1 MASYEEKLKVEDG
14 LNEVN
19 LESGSG
25 ELSRSEDY
33 TTSSDYEPGVL
44 GKLRRFEARMDRA
57 LGVESHAIDRKTA
70 QDKRPVPWHEEL
82 NMALIWASGTMG
94 ISCFATGF
102 LGWEFGLSLKQS
114 ILIYIFASILG
125 GGVSAYCAT
134 FGAAT
139 GLRQVSVSRYSFG
152 WYPNKVIALLN
163 GVEQLGWASVA
174 TISGG
179 LALTAVADGN
189 ISLVVGVV
197 IIACISLAISFC
209 GLRYILIYER
219 YAWLIYF
226 IVFMIIFGMVGPYAD
241 NTTPASSTG
250 IDLSGSVL
258 SLIAIVYGSSASW
271 ATMASDYYA
280 HYPADVSRLKVWL
293 LTTFGIG
300 IPTAIGM
307 TAGATVASALNNV
320 DAWKTAYEDP
330 NQGLGFLIRDM
341 LHPRGFAKL
350 LLVLLSFSGINTNIM
365 SLYSSAISFQQMA
378 TPCAKVPRF
387 IWTLATFV
395 VVIVLAIAGRQK
407 LNTYLQDFLSLLG
420 YWCTSYF
427 VILLEEHTIFR
438 KRDFANYDLEGWN
451 DRKRLP
457 HGIAA
462 TTAFLLGV
470 VAWCM
475 GMVETWF
482 VGPVGKLIGVY
493 GGDVANEM
501 TFVVTAVVYPI
512 ARYLELKYFG
522 K

>member
-1 MASYEEKLKVEDG
+1 MASYNEKLKGGNHE
-14 LNEVN
+14 LS

-25 ELSRSEDY
+25 DIPATEAY
-33 TTSSDYEPGVL
+33 TSSSDYGHGVL
-44 GKLRRFEARMDRA
+44 ASLRRFEARMDKA
-57 LGVESHAIDRKTA
+57 LGVESEAIVRKTEE
-70 QDKRPVPWHEEL
+70 DKRPVPWHEEL

-114 ILIYIFASILG
+114 LLIYIFASILG
-125 GGVSAYCAT
+125 GSVSSYCAT

-152 WYPNKVIALLN
+152 WYPNKIIAFLN
-163 GVEQLGWASVA
+163 GIEQLGWASVA

-179 LALTAVADGN
+179 LALTAVADGH

-197 IIACISLAISFC
+197 IIAIVSLAISFL
-209 GLRYILIYER
+209 GLKYILIYER
-219 YAWLIYF
+219 YAWCIYF

-241 NTTPASSTG
+241 NKTPASSSG
-250 IDLSGSVL
+250 IDLSGNVL

-280 HYPADVSRLKVWL
+280 HYPANTSRVKVWL
-293 LTTFGIG
+293 LTTAGIG

-307 TAGATVASALNNV
+307 TAGATVASSLNNV
-320 DAWKTAYEDP
+320 EAWKTAYEDP
-330 NQGLGFLIRDM
+330 HQGLGFLIRDM

-387 IWTLATFV
+387 IWTLGNF
-395 VVIVLAIAGRQK
+395 VIVIILAIVGRQK

-427 VILLEEHTIFR
+427 VILFEEHTIFR
-438 KRDFANYDLEGWN
+438 KRNFDNYDLEGWN
-451 DRKRLP
+451 TRERLP

-462 TTAFLLGV
+462 SVAFLLGV

-482 VGPVGKLIGVY
+482 TGPLGKLIGTY
-493 GGDVANEM
+493 GGDVANEL
-501 TFVVTAVVYPI
+501 TFVVTAIVYPV